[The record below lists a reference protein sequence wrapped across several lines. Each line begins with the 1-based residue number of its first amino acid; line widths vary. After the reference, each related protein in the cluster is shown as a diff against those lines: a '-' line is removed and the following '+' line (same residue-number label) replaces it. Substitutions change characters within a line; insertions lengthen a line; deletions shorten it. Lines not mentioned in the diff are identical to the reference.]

1 MAGILGQLLILI
13 AFVATGL
20 AGFAF
25 YRAAQYPDDPFDWKR
40 TGRILWSVMTG
51 SVFAAWAIL
60 IVLIATHQFQYAYV
74 WGHSSRDLPMYY
86 LFSAS
91 WEGQEGSFLLWIIL
105 NSAVGLTLIKWAARS
120 YEAPVMA
127 VVAFCQVFLLSMIVG
142 LKFGPLEIGATPFE
156 TIAEANPD
164 VPVFQADP
172 NFVPADGSGLNDLLQ
187 NYWMVIHPPMLFVGF
202 ATMIVPFA
210 FAVSALWKE
219 RYTEWVRPALPWT
232 LASVMCLGVGIA
244 MGGYWA
250 YETLSFGGFW
260 AWDPVE
266 NSSFVPWIIGV
277 AAIHMMLIQRKSGIG
292 HKAALF
298 LNILA
303 YMLVIYSTFLTRS
316 GILGDVS
323 VHSFVDLGLYNQLL
337 IWILAMGIVG
347 FGLFAYRYKSL
358 PKPSKEPPFLS
369 REFMIFSGAVLLCVV
384 GAVVILGTSSPIFGK
399 FFRDN
404 PATVPIEF
412 YNDWTLP
419 LAVGFV
425 FLAGLGQLFWW
436 NKMSVENINRV
447 LLAPIALAVVSTVLI
462 LVLTPF
468 VENSITPG
476 PGGFWDTYGT
486 GMLLLLL
493 LFVAFFAF
501 YGNGLVLWRVS
512 RGNPKLAGGALAH
525 VGLGIAVLGI
535 ISSAGFNNPLSN
547 APPGSDRE
555 NFVLERG
562 APMNVEGYRVE
573 YVGTEPGERGQTEF
587 VLNFTDPRGN
597 DFTMKPIAY
606 QSNSGQWIQHPD
618 LKLYVE
624 KDIFVAVTPRAM
636 VDQDTNTNGNELTL
650 ARGDMRALGNNDFSI
665 RFEAFE
671 TNLDLE
677 AHMNETEVNQ
687 TEIAVGAVLTVTN
700 LKTNES
706 RALRPLYI
714 IRKDRSVNTVADGVE
729 EWDLSV
735 LFTGMNVNTG
745 EISLVMDGVE
755 TAAQDWIVVQAY
767 EKPVISL
774 VWIGL
779 ILLTFGFV
787 LSIIRRMHDVKLSM
801 KRGAV

>member
-1 MAGILGQLLILI
+1 M
-13 AFVATGL
+13 
-20 AGFAF
+20 
-25 YRAAQYPDDPFDWKR
+25 
-40 TGRILWSVMTG
+40 
-51 SVFAAWAIL
+51 
-60 IVLIATHQFQYAYV
+60 
-74 WGHSSRDLPMYY
+74 
-86 LFSAS
+86 
-91 WEGQEGSFLLWIIL
+91 LWIML
-105 NSAVGLTLIKWAARS
+105 NSLVGLTLIKWAARS

-142 LKFGPLEIGATPFE
+142 LKFGPLEIGATPFA

-164 VPVFQADP
+164 APIFQADP
-172 NFVPADGSGLNDLLQ
+172 NFVPADGTGLNDLLQ

-202 ATMIVPFA
+202 AMMIVPFA
-210 FAVSALWKE
+210 FAVTALWRE

-266 NSSFVPWIIGV
+266 NSSFVPWLIGV

-298 LNILA
+298 LSILA

-316 GILGDVS
+316 GILGEVS

-337 IWILAMGIVG
+337 IWILAMGLVG
-347 FGLFAYRYKSL
+347 FGLFAYRFKNL
-358 PKPSKEPPFLS
+358 PKPAKEPNYLS

-384 GAVVILGTSSPIFGK
+384 AAVVILGTSSPIFGRL
-399 FFRDN
+399 FRES
-404 PATVPIEF
+404 PATVPISF
-412 YNDWTLP
+412 YNNWTLP

-436 NKMSVENINRV
+436 NKMSVENVNRV

-462 LVLTPF
+462 LALTPF
-468 VENSITPG
+468 VENSVTPVA
-476 PGGFWDTYGT
+476 GGSFWENYGT
-486 GMLLLLL
+486 GMMLLLL
-493 LFVAFFAF
+493 LFVSFFAF
-501 YGNGLVLWRVS
+501 YGNGVVLWRIA

-535 ISSAGFNNPLSN
+535 IASAGFSNPLSD

-555 NFVLERG
+555 NFILERG
-562 APMNVEGYRVE
+562 RPVLVEGYHVE
-573 YVGTEPGERGQTEF
+573 YVGTEPGERGHTEF

-606 QSNSGQWIQHPD
+606 KSNTGQWIQHPD
-618 LKLYVE
+618 LKLYFE
-624 KDIFVAVTPRAM
+624 KDIYVAITPRAM
-636 VDQDTNTNGNELTL
+636 VDESDTNELTL
-650 ARGDMRALGNNDFSI
+650 ARDETVALGNEDFSV
-665 RFEAFE
+665 RFTAFE
-671 TNLDLE
+671 TDLDLD
-677 AHMNETEVNQ
+677 AHMESSEAEQ
-687 TEIAVGAVLTVTN
+687 TEIAVGAVLNVTN
-700 LKTNES
+700 LKTNET
-706 RALRPLYI
+706 RELRPLYI
-714 IRKDRSVNTVADGVE
+714 IRKNRSVNTIPARVE
-729 EWDLSV
+729 EWDLGV

-745 EISLVMDGVE
+745 EINLAVEGVE
-755 TAAQDWIVVQAY
+755 APDWIVVQAY

-779 ILLTFGFV
+779 ILLTFGFI
-787 LSIIRRMHDVKLSM
+787 LSVIRRVQDVQVSM

>member
-25 YRAAQYPDDPFDWKR
+25 YRAAQYPNDPFDWKR
-40 TGRILWSVMTG
+40 TGRILWGVMTG
-51 SVFAAWAIL
+51 STFAAWAIL
-60 IVLIATHQFQYAYV
+60 IVLLATHQFQYDYV
-74 WGHSSRDLPMYY
+74 WQHSSRDLPMYY

-91 WEGQEGSFLLWIIL
+91 WEGQEGSFLLWIML
-105 NSAVGLTLIKWAARS
+105 NSLVGLTLIKWAARS

-142 LKFGPLEIGATPFE
+142 IKFGPLEIGATPFA

-164 VPVFQADP
+164 APIFQADP
-172 NFVPADGSGLNDLLQ
+172 NFVPADGTGLNDLLQ

-202 ATMIVPFA
+202 AMMIVPFA
-210 FAVSALWKE
+210 FAVTALWTE

-260 AWDPVE
+260 AWDPVA
-266 NSSFVPWIIGV
+266 NSSFVPWLVGV

-298 LNILA
+298 LSILA

-316 GILGDVS
+316 GILGEVS

-337 IWILAMGIVG
+337 IWIMAMGVVG
-347 FGLFAYRYKSL
+347 FGLFAYRFKAL
-358 PKPSKEPPFLS
+358 PKPQKEPNYLS

-384 GAVVILGTSSPIFGK
+384 AAVVILGTSSPIFGRL
-399 FFRDN
+399 FRES
-404 PATVPIEF
+404 PATVPIAF
-412 YNDWTLP
+412 YNNWTLP

-436 NKMSVENINRV
+436 NKMSVENVNRV

-468 VENSITPG
+468 VENSVTPVA
-476 PGGFWDTYGT
+476 GGSFWDTYGQ
-486 GMLLLLL
+486 GMMLLLL
-493 LFVAFFAF
+493 LFVSFFAF
-501 YGNGLVLWRVS
+501 YGNGIVLWRIA

-525 VGLGIAVLGI
+525 VGLGIAILGI
-535 ISSAGFNNPLSN
+535 IASAGFNNPLSD
-547 APPGSDRE
+547 APPGSARE
-555 NFVLERG
+555 NFILERG
-562 APMNVEGYRVE
+562 KPRTVEGYRVE
-573 YVGTEPGERGQTEF
+573 YVGTEPGVRGQTEF

-597 DFTMKPIAY
+597 DFTMKPVAY
-606 QSNSGQWIQHPD
+606 ESNTGQWIQHPD

-636 VDQDTNTNGNELTL
+636 VDQSDTNELTL
-650 ARGDMRALGNNDFSI
+650 ARDESAALGNEDFSV
-665 RFEAFE
+665 RFVAFD
-671 TNLDLE
+671 TNLDLD
-677 AHMNETEVNQ
+677 AHMETDEAEQ
-687 TEIAVGAVLTVTN
+687 TEIAVGAVLNVTN
-700 LKTNES
+700 LKTNET
-706 RALRPLYI
+706 RELRPLYI
-714 IRKDRSVNTVADGVE
+714 IRKNRSVNTVPARIE
-729 EWDLSV
+729 EWNLGV

-745 EISLVMDGVE
+745 EINLAVEGVE
-755 TAAQDWIVVQAY
+755 APDWIVVQAY

-779 ILLTFGFV
+779 ILLTLGFI
-787 LSIIRRMHDVKLSM
+787 LSVVRRVHDVQVST

>member
-51 SVFAAWAIL
+51 CLFAAWAIL
-60 IVLIATHQFQYAYV
+60 IVLLATHQFQYDYV
-74 WGHSSRDLPMYY
+74 WQHSSRDLPMYY

-91 WEGQEGSFLLWIIL
+91 WEGQEGSFMLWIML
-105 NSAVGLTLIKWAARS
+105 NSLVGLTLIKWAARS

-142 LKFGPLEIGATPFE
+142 LKFGPLEIGATPFA

-164 VPVFQADP
+164 APIFQADP
-172 NFVPADGSGLNDLLQ
+172 NFVPADGTGLNDLLQ

-202 ATMIVPFA
+202 AMMIVPFA
-210 FAVSALWKE
+210 FAVTALWRE

-266 NSSFVPWIIGV
+266 NSSFVPWLIGV

-298 LNILA
+298 LSILA

-316 GILGDVS
+316 GILGEVS

-337 IWILAMGIVG
+337 IWILAMGLVG
-347 FGLFAYRYKSL
+347 FGLFAYRFKNL
-358 PKPSKEPPFLS
+358 PKPAKEPNYLS

-384 GAVVILGTSSPIFGK
+384 AAVVILGTSSPIFGRL
-399 FFRDN
+399 FRES
-404 PATVPIEF
+404 PATVPISF
-412 YNDWTLP
+412 YNNWTLP

-436 NKMSVENINRV
+436 NKMSVENVNRV

-462 LVLTPF
+462 LALTPF
-468 VENSITPG
+468 VENSVTPVA
-476 PGGFWDTYGT
+476 GGSFWENYGT
-486 GMLLLLL
+486 GMMLLLL
-493 LFVAFFAF
+493 LFVSFFAF
-501 YGNGLVLWRVS
+501 YGNGVVLWRIA

-535 ISSAGFNNPLSN
+535 IASAGFSNPLSD

-555 NFVLERG
+555 NFILERG
-562 APMNVEGYRVE
+562 RPVLVEGYHVE
-573 YVGTEPGERGQTEF
+573 YVGTEPGERGHTEF

-606 QSNSGQWIQHPD
+606 KSNTGQWIQHPD
-618 LKLYVE
+618 LKLYFE
-624 KDIFVAVTPRAM
+624 KDIYVAITPRAM
-636 VDQDTNTNGNELTL
+636 VDESDTNELTL
-650 ARGDMRALGNNDFSI
+650 ARDETVALGNEDFSV
-665 RFEAFE
+665 RFTAFE
-671 TNLDLE
+671 TDLDLD
-677 AHMNETEVNQ
+677 AHMESSEAEQ
-687 TEIAVGAVLTVTN
+687 TEIAVGAVLNVTN
-700 LKTNES
+700 LKTNET
-706 RALRPLYI
+706 RELRPLYI
-714 IRKDRSVNTVADGVE
+714 IRKNRSVNTIPARVE
-729 EWDLSV
+729 EWDLGV

-745 EISLVMDGVE
+745 EINLAVEGVE
-755 TAAQDWIVVQAY
+755 APDWIVVQAY

-779 ILLTFGFV
+779 ILLTFGFI
-787 LSIIRRMHDVKLSM
+787 LSVIRRVQDVQVSM